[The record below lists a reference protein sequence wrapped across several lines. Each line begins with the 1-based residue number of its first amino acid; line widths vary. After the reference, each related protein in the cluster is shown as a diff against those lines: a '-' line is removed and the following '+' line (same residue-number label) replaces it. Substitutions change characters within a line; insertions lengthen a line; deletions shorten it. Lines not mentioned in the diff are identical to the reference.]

1 MADEG
6 AAALKRMASL
16 PFLQD
21 PLWRTVLK
29 FAVIVGWALATTVVS
44 VPFFLALT
52 PFRVQ
57 RIRLGNAIAYSWAW
71 VVLFVIGVELE
82 IAGLQHLRNP
92 AIYIMNHTSSL
103 DTMIAALISPW
114 PAAGLAK
121 KEVRLPGGR
130 SRTPAAGGGR
140 DGSGTDARRRGQVYF
155 TPMGPLLW
163 MGGGFAIDR
172 SNRARAISTMDAVAT
187 FARSNRVGVW
197 IWPGECQ
204 SGTARVP
211 VGTLHRICGD

>member
-6 AAALKRMASL
+6 AAALKQMASL

-140 DGSGTDARRRGQVYF
+140 DGSGTDARWRGQVYF

-172 SNRARAISTMDAVAT
+172 SNRAQAIATMDAVAA
-187 FARSNRVGVW
+187 FAEKHRVGVW

-211 VGTLHRICGD
+211 VGTLYRIRGD